1 MAKQTTLC
9 RPERGDER
17 SVRKV
22 FLLAAVVAVLL
33 PGGASTPLAQTGVSL
48 LAPNPF
54 RRTLDKVAGGFEP
67 KTGYK
72 LTITLGRGTGT
83 RQQIARGEMFDVS
96 ILLPPYP
103 EALAS
108 GNIDPKSATVLAKLV
123 LAVGVKK
130 GAARPDVFSAEALK
144 RTLLAARTI
153 AIVDPNIGSDGAAT
167 REALQRLGV
176 LDQVSA
182 KARIVG
188 TASAAAESVGKGDA
202 EICIFY
208 RNEMGENSNVD
219 VVGTL
224 PAEFAPPTDIVAFI
238 STKARDAKAAKA
250 LVDYLAS
257 PASEAVYEKDGLV
270 PGR

>member
-1 MAKQTTLC
+1 MK
-9 RPERGDER
+9 
-17 SVRKV
+17 SVF
-22 FLLAAVVAVLL
+22 FLGSMAAVMLGAASVA
-33 PGGASTPLAQTGVSL
+33 LAQTEVSL

-54 RRTLDKVAGGFEP
+54 RGTLDKVAGGFEP

-72 LTITLGRGTGT
+72 LKITLGRGMGT
-83 RQQIARGEMFDVS
+83 RQQVARGEMFDVS

-130 GAARPDVFSAEALK
+130 GAARPDMSSAEALK

-153 AIVDPNIGSDGAAT
+153 AWVDPNIGSDGAAT
-167 REALQRLGV
+167 RDALQKLGV
-176 LDQVSA
+176 LDQISG
-182 KARIVG
+182 KSRIVANAG
-188 TASAAAESVGKGDA
+188 AAAELVGKDEA

-208 RNEMGENSNVD
+208 RNEMGANPKVD

-224 PAEFAPPTDIVAFI
+224 PAAFAPPIDVVAFI
-238 STKARDAKAAKA
+238 STHARDAVAAKA

-257 PASEAVYEKDGLV
+257 RESEAVYEKDGLL
-270 PGR
+270 PRR

>member
-1 MAKQTTLC
+1 VK
-9 RPERGDER
+9 R
-17 SVRKV
+17 V
-22 FLLAAVVAVLL
+22 FLLGAVVAALM
-33 PGGASTPLAQTGVSL
+33 PGASMTLAQTEVSL

-54 RRTLDKVAGGFEP
+54 RRTLDKVTGGFEP
-67 KTGYK
+67 RTGYK
-72 LTITLGRGTGT
+72 LNVTLGRGVGT

-108 GNIDPKSATVLAKLV
+108 GNVDPKSATVLARLV

-130 GAARPDVFSAEALK
+130 GAVRPDVSSVEAL
-144 RTLLAARTI
+144 RRALLAARTI
-153 AIVDPNIGSDGAAT
+153 AYVDPNIGSDGAAT
-167 REALQRLGV
+167 RDALQKLGV
-176 LDQVSA
+176 LDQVSG
-182 KARIVG
+182 KARIAG
-188 TASAAAESVGKGDA
+188 TASASAELVGKNEA

-208 RNEMGENSNVD
+208 RNEMGENPNVD

-224 PAEFAPPTDIVAFI
+224 PAAFAPPTDVVAFV
-238 STKARDAKAAKA
+238 STHARDAVAAKA

-257 PASEAVYEKDGLV
+257 PESEAVYAKDGLL

>member
-1 MAKQTTLC
+1 VT
-9 RPERGDER
+9 RNF
-17 SVRKV
+17 
-22 FLLAAVVAVLL
+22 FLGAVVAALMS
-33 PGGASTPLAQTGVSL
+33 GGAPITLAQTEVSL

-54 RRTLDKVAGGFEP
+54 RGTLNKVAGGFEP

-72 LTITLGRGTGT
+72 LNITLGRGMGT

-130 GAARPDVFSAEALK
+130 GAAKPDVSSAEALK
-144 RTLLAARTI
+144 RTLRAAKTI
-153 AIVDPNIGSDGAAT
+153 AYVDPDIGSDGAAT
-167 REALQRLGV
+167 RAALQKLGV
-176 LDQVSA
+176 LDQISGKTKMVP
-182 KARIVG
+182 
-188 TASAAAESVGKGDA
+188 TAGAVAELVGKDEA

-208 RNEMGENSNVD
+208 RNEMRENPNVD

-224 PAEFAPPTDIVAFI
+224 PAEFAPPTNIVAFI
-238 STKARDAKAAKA
+238 STHARDAKAAKA
-250 LVDYLAS
+250 LVDDLAS
-257 PASEAVYEKDGLV
+257 RQSEAVYEQDGLV
-270 PGR
+270 PGP

>member
-1 MAKQTTLC
+1 MK
-9 RPERGDER
+9 RIF
-17 SVRKV
+17 
-22 FLLAAVVAVLL
+22 FLGAVVAALMT
-33 PGGASTPLAQTGVSL
+33 GGASTTLAQTEVSL

-54 RRTLDKVAGGFEP
+54 RGTLNKVAGGFEP

-72 LTITLGRGTGT
+72 LNITLGRGMGT

-130 GAARPDVFSAEALK
+130 GAAKPDVSSAEALK
-144 RTLLAARTI
+144 RTLRAAKTI
-153 AIVDPNIGSDGAAT
+153 AYVDPNIGSDGAAT
-167 REALQRLGV
+167 RAALQKLGV
-176 LDQVSA
+176 LDQISG
-182 KARIVG
+182 KTKIVG
-188 TASAAAESVGKGDA
+188 TAGASAELVGKDEA

-208 RNEMGENSNVD
+208 RNEMSANPNVD

-238 STKARDAKAAKA
+238 STHARDAKAAKA

-257 PASEAVYEKDGLV
+257 LQSEAVYEKDGLV
-270 PGR
+270 PGP

>member
-1 MAKQTTLC
+1 M
-9 RPERGDER
+9 RRIF
-17 SVRKV
+17 
-22 FLLAAVVAVLL
+22 FLGAVVAALM
-33 PGGASTPLAQTGVSL
+33 PGGASITLAQTEVSL

-54 RRTLDKVAGGFEP
+54 RGTLNKVAGGFEP

-72 LTITLGRGTGT
+72 LNITLGRGMGT

-130 GAARPDVFSAEALK
+130 GAAKPDVSSAEALK
-144 RTLLAARTI
+144 RTLRAAKTI
-153 AIVDPNIGSDGAAT
+153 AYVDPDIGSDGAAT
-167 REALQRLGV
+167 RAALQKLGV
-176 LDQVSA
+176 LDQISGKTKMVP
-182 KARIVG
+182 
-188 TASAAAESVGKGDA
+188 TAGAVAELVGKDEA

-208 RNEMGENSNVD
+208 RNEMRENPNVD

-224 PAEFAPPTDIVAFI
+224 PAEFAPPTNIVAFI
-238 STKARDAKAAKA
+238 STHARDAKAAKA
-250 LVDYLAS
+250 LVDDLAS
-257 PASEAVYEKDGLV
+257 RQSEAVYEQDGLV
-270 PGR
+270 PGP

>member
-1 MAKQTTLC
+1 MAALI
-9 RPERGDER
+9 PGVAAI
-17 SVRKV
+17 VR
-22 FLLAAVVAVLL
+22 
-33 PGGASTPLAQTGVSL
+33 AQTEVSL

-54 RRTLDKVAGGFEP
+54 RRTLDKVSGGFEP

-72 LTITLGRGTGT
+72 LNITLGRGVGT
-83 RQQIARGEMFDVS
+83 RQQIARGEMFDVA

-130 GAARPDVFSAEALK
+130 GAARPDVSSAEALK
-144 RTLLAARTI
+144 RTLRTAKTI
-153 AIVDPNIGSDGAAT
+153 AYVDPNIGSDGAAT
-167 REALQRLGV
+167 RDALQKLGV
-176 LDQVSA
+176 LDEISGKTKIA
-182 KARIVG
+182 G
-188 TASAAAESVGKGDA
+188 TASASAELVGKGEA

-208 RNEMGENSNVD
+208 RNEMGENPNID

-238 STKARDAKAAKA
+238 STHARDAKAAKA
-250 LVDYLAS
+250 LVDYLGPPKA
-257 PASEAVYEKDGLV
+257 EAVYEHDGLV
-270 PGR
+270 PGRSAR

>member
-1 MAKQTTLC
+1 MK
-9 RPERGDER
+9 R
-17 SVRKV
+17 V
-22 FLLAAVVAVLL
+22 FFLAAVVAAWL
-33 PGGASTPLAQTGVSL
+33 PGGASMALAQTEVSL

-54 RRTLDKVAGGFEP
+54 RGTLNKVTGGFEP

-72 LTITLGRGTGT
+72 LNVTLGRGMGT
-83 RQQIARGEMFDVS
+83 RQQVARGEMFDVS

-130 GAARPDVFSAEALK
+130 GAARPDVSSAETLK
-144 RTLLAARTI
+144 RTLLAARTLTY
-153 AIVDPNIGSDGAAT
+153 VDPNIGSDGAAT
-167 REALQRLGV
+167 RDALQKLGV
-176 LDQVSA
+176 LDQISGKA
-182 KARIVG
+182 KIVANAG
-188 TASAAAESVGKGDA
+188 ASAQLVGKDEA

-208 RNEMGENSNVD
+208 RNEMAENPNID

-224 PAEFAPPTDIVAFI
+224 PAELAPPVDVVAFI
-238 STKARDAKAAKA
+238 STHARDAKAAKA

-257 PASEAVYEKDGLV
+257 RESEAVYEKDGLV
-270 PGR
+270 PRR

>member
-1 MAKQTTLC
+1 MK
-9 RPERGDER
+9 R
-17 SVRKV
+17 V
-22 FLLAAVVAVLL
+22 FFLGSMAAVMLGAASVA
-33 PGGASTPLAQTGVSL
+33 LAQTEVSL

-54 RRTLDKVAGGFEP
+54 RGTLDKVAGGFEP

-72 LTITLGRGTGT
+72 LKVTLGRGMGT
-83 RQQIARGEMFDVS
+83 RQQVARGEMFDVS

-130 GAARPDVFSAEALK
+130 GAARPDVSSAEALK

-153 AIVDPNIGSDGAAT
+153 AYVDPNIGSDGAAT
-167 REALQRLGV
+167 RDALQKLGV
-176 LDQVSA
+176 LDQISG
-182 KARIVG
+182 KSRIVA
-188 TASAAAESVGKGDA
+188 TAGAAADLVGKDEA

-208 RNEMGENSNVD
+208 RNEMGANSNVD
-219 VVGTL
+219 VVGIL
-224 PAEFAPPTDIVAFI
+224 PAEFAPPIDVVAFI
-238 STKARDAKAAKA
+238 STHARDAVAAKA

-257 PASEAVYEKDGLV
+257 RESEAVYEKDGLV
-270 PGR
+270 PRR

>member
-1 MAKQTTLC
+1 V
-9 RPERGDER
+9 RGEERIVKR
-17 SVRKV
+17 VL
-22 FLLAAVVAVLL
+22 FLAAVVAALL
-33 PGGASTPLAQTGVSL
+33 PGGTSMALAQTEVSL
-48 LAPNPF
+48 LVPNPF

-72 LTITLGRGTGT
+72 LNITLGRGMGT

-103 EALAS
+103 DALAS
-108 GNIDPKSATVLAKLV
+108 GNVDPNSATVLAKLV

-130 GAARPDVFSAEALK
+130 GAAKPDVFSAEALR

-167 REALQRLGV
+167 RDALQKLGV
-176 LDQVSA
+176 LDQISA
-182 KARIVG
+182 KTKIAATAGAVAELVG
-188 TASAAAESVGKGDA
+188 QDEA

-208 RNEMGENSNVD
+208 RNEMGVNPNVD

-224 PAEFAPPTDIVAFI
+224 PVEFAPPTDVVAFI
-238 STKARDAKAAKA
+238 STHARDAVAAKA
-250 LVDYLAS
+250 LVDHLAS
-257 PASEAVYEKDGLV
+257 PESEAVYEKDGLV
-270 PGR
+270 PVP

>member
-1 MAKQTTLC
+1 VK
-9 RPERGDER
+9 RIF
-17 SVRKV
+17 
-22 FLLAAVVAVLL
+22 FLGAVVAALMS
-33 PGGASTPLAQTGVSL
+33 GGASMPLAQTEVSL

-54 RRTLDKVAGGFEP
+54 RGTLNKVAGGFEP

-72 LTITLGRGTGT
+72 LNITLGRGMGT

-130 GAARPDVFSAEALK
+130 GAAKPDVSSAEALK
-144 RTLLAARTI
+144 RTLRAAKTI
-153 AIVDPNIGSDGAAT
+153 TYVDPNIGSDGAAT
-167 REALQRLGV
+167 RAALQKLGV
-176 LDQVSA
+176 LDQISG
-182 KARIVG
+182 KTKIVG
-188 TASAAAESVGKGDA
+188 TAGASAELVGKDEA

-208 RNEMGENSNVD
+208 RNEMSANPNVD

-224 PAEFAPPTDIVAFI
+224 PAEFAPPTNIVAFI
-238 STKARDAKAAKA
+238 STHARDAKAAKA

-257 PASEAVYEKDGLV
+257 LQSEAVYEKDGLV
-270 PGR
+270 PGP

>member
-1 MAKQTTLC
+1 MK
-9 RPERGDER
+9 RIF
-17 SVRKV
+17 
-22 FLLAAVVAVLL
+22 FLGAVVAALM
-33 PGGASTPLAQTGVSL
+33 PGGAPITLAQTEVSL

-54 RRTLDKVAGGFEP
+54 RGTLNKVAGGFEP

-72 LTITLGRGTGT
+72 LNITLGRGMGT

-130 GAARPDVFSAEALK
+130 GAAKPDVSSAEALK
-144 RTLLAARTI
+144 RTLRAAKTI
-153 AIVDPNIGSDGAAT
+153 AYVDPNIGSDGAAT
-167 REALQRLGV
+167 RAALQKLGV
-176 LDQVSA
+176 LDQISG
-182 KARIVG
+182 KTKIVG
-188 TASAAAESVGKGDA
+188 TAGAAAELVGKDEA

-208 RNEMGENSNVD
+208 RNEMSANPNVD

-224 PAEFAPPTDIVAFI
+224 PAEFAPPTNIVAFI
-238 STKARDAKAAKA
+238 STHARDAKAAKA

-257 PASEAVYEKDGLV
+257 LQSEAVYEQDGLV
-270 PGR
+270 PGP

>member
-1 MAKQTTLC
+1 MK
-9 RPERGDER
+9 RIF
-17 SVRKV
+17 
-22 FLLAAVVAVLL
+22 FLGAVVAALM
-33 PGGASTPLAQTGVSL
+33 PGAASIGLAQTEVSL

-54 RRTLDKVAGGFEP
+54 RGTLNKVAGGFEP

-72 LTITLGRGTGT
+72 LNITLGRGMGT

-123 LAVGVKK
+123 LAVGVKT
-130 GAARPDVFSAEALK
+130 GAAKPDVSSAEALK

-153 AIVDPNIGSDGAAT
+153 TYVDPNIGSDGAAT
-167 REALQRLGV
+167 RDALQKLGV
-176 LDQVSA
+176 LDQISGKA
-182 KARIVG
+182 KIVG
-188 TASAAAESVGKGDA
+188 TAGASAELVGKDEA

-208 RNEMGENSNVD
+208 RNEMSANPNVD

-238 STKARDAKAAKA
+238 STHARDAKAAKA

-257 PASEAVYEKDGLV
+257 PQSEAVYEKDGLV
-270 PGR
+270 PGP

>member
-1 MAKQTTLC
+1 MVK
-9 RPERGDER
+9 RIF
-17 SVRKV
+17 
-22 FLLAAVVAVLL
+22 FLGAVVAALM
-33 PGGASTPLAQTGVSL
+33 PGGASITLAQTEVSL

-54 RRTLDKVAGGFEP
+54 RRTLDKVSGGFEP

-72 LTITLGRGTGT
+72 LNITLGRGMGT

-103 EALAS
+103 EALTS

-130 GAARPDVFSAEALK
+130 GAARPDVSSAEALK
-144 RTLLAARTI
+144 RTLRAARTI
-153 AIVDPNIGSDGAAT
+153 ALVDPNIGSDGAAT
-167 REALQRLGV
+167 RDALQKLGV
-176 LDQVSA
+176 LDQING
-182 KARIVG
+182 KTRIVG
-188 TASAAAESVGKGDA
+188 TASASSELVGKGEA

-208 RNEMGENSNVD
+208 RNEMRENPNVD

-224 PAEFAPPTDIVAFI
+224 PAEFAPPTDIVAFV
-238 STKARDAKAAKA
+238 STHARDARAAKA

-257 PASEAVYEKDGLV
+257 PQSEAVYEKDGLV
-270 PGR
+270 PGP

>member
-1 MAKQTTLC
+1 MK
-9 RPERGDER
+9 RIF
-17 SVRKV
+17 
-22 FLLAAVVAVLL
+22 FLGAVVAALMA
-33 PGGASTPLAQTGVSL
+33 GAASITLAQTEVSL

-54 RRTLDKVAGGFEP
+54 RRTLDKVSGGFEP
-67 KTGYK
+67 QTGYK
-72 LTITLGRGTGT
+72 LNITLGRGVGT

-130 GAARPDVFSAEALK
+130 GAARPDVSSAEALK
-144 RTLLAARTI
+144 RTLRAARTI
-153 AIVDPNIGSDGAAT
+153 AYVDPNIGSDGAAT
-167 REALQRLGV
+167 RDALQKLGV
-176 LDQVSA
+176 LDEITA
-182 KARIVG
+182 KTRIAA
-188 TASAAAESVGKGDA
+188 TASASAELVGKGEA

-208 RNEMGENSNVD
+208 RNEMGENANVD

-238 STKARDAKAAKA
+238 STHARDAKAAKA

-257 PASEAVYEKDGLV
+257 PQSEAVYEKDGLV

>member
-1 MAKQTTLC
+1 MK
-9 RPERGDER
+9 
-17 SVRKV
+17 SVF
-22 FLLAAVVAVLL
+22 FLGSMAAVMLGAASVA
-33 PGGASTPLAQTGVSL
+33 LAQTEVSL

-54 RRTLDKVAGGFEP
+54 RGTLDKVAGGFEP

-72 LTITLGRGTGT
+72 LKVTLGRGMGT
-83 RQQIARGEMFDVS
+83 RQQVARGEMFDVS

-130 GAARPDVFSAEALK
+130 GAARPDMSSAEALK

-153 AIVDPNIGSDGAAT
+153 AWVDPNIGSDGAAT
-167 REALQRLGV
+167 RDALQKLGV
-176 LDQVSA
+176 LDQISG
-182 KARIVG
+182 KSRIVANAG
-188 TASAAAESVGKGDA
+188 AAAELVGKDEA

-208 RNEMGENSNVD
+208 RNEMGPNPKVD

-224 PAEFAPPTDIVAFI
+224 PAAFAPPIDVVAFI
-238 STKARDAKAAKA
+238 STHARDAVAAKA

-257 PASEAVYEKDGLV
+257 RESEAVYEKDGLV
-270 PGR
+270 PRR

>member
-1 MAKQTTLC
+1 MK
-9 RPERGDER
+9 R
-17 SVRKV
+17 V
-22 FLLAAVVAVLL
+22 FFLVAVVAALL
-33 PGGASTPLAQTGVSL
+33 PGGASVALAQTEVSL
-48 LAPNPF
+48 LVPNPF
-54 RRTLDKVAGGFEP
+54 RRTLDKVSGGFEP

-72 LTITLGRGTGT
+72 LNITVGRGMGT
-83 RQQIARGEMFDVS
+83 RQQIARGETFDVS

-130 GAARPDVFSAEALK
+130 GAAKPDVFSAEALK
-144 RTLLAARTI
+144 RTLLAAKTI

-167 REALQRLGV
+167 REALQKLGV
-176 LDQVSA
+176 LDQISA
-182 KARIVG
+182 KTKIVANAG
-188 TASAAAESVGKGDA
+188 AVAQLVGKDEA

-208 RNEMGENSNVD
+208 RNEMVNPNVD

-238 STKARDAKAAKA
+238 STRARDAVAAKA
-250 LVDYLAS
+250 LVNYLAS
-257 PASEAVYEKDGLV
+257 LESEAVYEQDGLV
-270 PGR
+270 PVP

>member
-1 MAKQTTLC
+1 MT
-9 RPERGDER
+9 
-17 SVRKV
+17 
-22 FLLAAVVAVLL
+22 
-33 PGGASTPLAQTGVSL
+33 GGASTTLAQTEVSL

-54 RRTLDKVAGGFEP
+54 RGTLHTVAGGFEP

-72 LTITLGRGTGT
+72 LNITLGRGMGT

-130 GAARPDVFSAEALK
+130 GAAKPDVSSAEALK

-153 AIVDPNIGSDGAAT
+153 TYVDPNIGSDGAAT
-167 REALQRLGV
+167 RAALQKLGV
-176 LDQVSA
+176 LDQISGKA
-182 KARIVG
+182 KVVG
-188 TASAAAESVGKGDA
+188 TAGASAELVGKDEA

-208 RNEMGENSNVD
+208 RNEMSANPNVD

-224 PAEFAPPTDIVAFI
+224 PAEFAPPTNIVAFI
-238 STKARDAKAAKA
+238 STHARDAKAAKA

-257 PASEAVYEKDGLV
+257 LQSEAVYEQDGLV
-270 PGR
+270 PGP